1 MALSKE
7 FWLQCVS
14 ATYQWQ
20 AMQSLSYT
28 ALEKIDVK
36 KPVDRIGYICENAIN
51 KYVLD
56 LGALDE
62 TAYEHKLNTEY
73 WLHQRIAQQAR
84 FVRGVDSSEL
94 VTDQGLTPCDN
105 SVIQRG
111 DVYQLQP
118 VIDEHGVPDLIVAGE
133 LIEHLPN
140 SLQFLQ
146 SLKDIKALQGT
157 RFIFTTPNACSLHNG
172 IIGLFK
178 RESTHI
184 DHLTILSFKTLNT
197 LCQRAGFQSWQCR
210 PYYMK
215 FPEMISKTQGFAH
228 WSTRGFE
235 KAINLGER
243 LFPLLSGG
251 WVVDV
256 II

>member
-1 MALSKE
+1 
-7 FWLQCVS
+7 
-14 ATYQWQ
+14 
-20 AMQSLSYT
+20 MQQQLAYT
-28 ALEKIDVK
+28 ALEKITIQ
-36 KPVDRIGYICENAIN
+36 KPVDRLEYICQNAVG

-62 TAYEHKLNTEY
+62 TAYQTKQNTEF
-73 WLHQRIAQQAR
+73 WLHQRIADVAK
-84 FVRGVDSSEL
+84 FVRGIDNSKL
-94 VTDQGLTPCDN
+94 VGDDGLKPSDN
-105 SVIQRG
+105 SVIQLA
-111 DVYQLQP
+111 DVHELQP

-133 LIEHLPN
+133 LIEHVPN

-146 SLKDIKALQGT
+146 NLKRIEALQGT
-157 RFIFTTPNACSLHNG
+157 RFIFTTPNACSLHNF

-184 DHLTILSFKTLNT
+184 DHLTILSYKTLNT
-197 LCQRAGFQSWQCR
+197 LCRRAEFQSWQCR

-215 FPEMISKTQGFAH
+215 FPEMINNTKGMAH
-228 WSTRGFE
+228 WSTIGFE
-235 KAINLGER
+235 KCVNLGER

-256 II
+256 TI